1 MRWSK
6 IILSLVVILLY
17 ISLVFMGANV
27 FFPKYSGSHSYYNEY
42 RSCSYPEGKA
52 DTPLYVE
59 NETCTKEQRIA
70 QDTFDIDK
78 KGYDGNKYVF
88 IVLLNL
94 AVLLAAFFIT
104 AEDSVIIGL
113 FLGAT
118 ITSFISTWVYF
129 DTQSKIGF
137 GILLVMFFGTLY
149 FIAKKKETFALR

>member
-1 MRWSK
+1 MRWNK

-27 FFPKYSGSHSYYNEY
+27 FFPKYAGSHSYYNEY

-52 DTPLYVE
+52 DAPVYIE
-59 NETCTKEQRIA
+59 NETCMQEQRAA
-70 QDTFDIDK
+70 QDAFEIDK
-78 KGYDGNKYVF
+78 RQYDGNKYVF
-88 IVLLNL
+88 IVILNL
-94 AVLLAAFFIT
+94 LVLIAAFFIT

-137 GILLVMFFGTLY
+137 GILFVMFFVTLS
-149 FIAKKKETFALR
+149 FIAKKKETFTLR